1 MQKMERLVAIT
12 LLLQARGKMTAE
24 RLAEITGVSTRT
36 IYRDMVTLSLAHVP
50 VAMDYGPGGGY
61 YLPDDYR
68 LDPTIFTSEEAIALA
83 LGGTVAGDYRLFES
97 DDGLRRALV
106 KLEAALP
113 EEYRADVRAAR
124 ERILFDTTAWH
135 RRPTT
140 TPFLETVRAAVW
152 GARQLEILYPR
163 SDEPGL
169 QWRRVEPL
177 GLVCKAGIWYL
188 VAYCQLRRDFRT
200 FRVGR
205 IEDVIVCEEGS
216 TPRPGFDLQS
226 YWEESRRRYEQLTM
240 PFTLTLRL
248 TPGARRR
255 LVAAGTMLTQDP
267 HDENVVSL
275 EMESEAAAVAFALS
289 QGAEAIVVAPE
300 QTRADVADTA
310 QAMAAL
316 YSGMAQPAPAMDAD
330 MSQQVS
336 AAHGE
341 DGRTPSSARG

>member
-152 GARQLEILYPR
+152 GARQLEI
-163 SDEPGL
+163 
-169 QWRRVEPL
+169 
-177 GLVCKAGIWYL
+177 
-188 VAYCQLRRDFRT
+188 
-200 FRVGR
+200 
-205 IEDVIVCEEGS
+205 VCEEGS

-300 QTRADVADTA
+300 QTRADVAATA